1 MNNRTVWIRGVTRL
15 TGVLCGLLLLSQ
27 VAIAGEIRLGVLK
40 FGTVNWELD
49 VMAYNGLASA
59 EGVDL
64 TVVPLANK
72 NATSVAL
79 QADEVDMIVTD
90 WIWVSRQRAAGADF
104 TFAPYSRAVG
114 GLMVP
119 ADSDITSLSHL
130 ADRRVGIAGGP
141 VDKSWVLFKA
151 LAQTRYALDLDKEV
165 DRVFGAPPLIS
176 QQVLAGD
183 VDAAVN
189 FWHYNARL
197 KAAGLREVI
206 SVEDAIQALG
216 ISGSA
221 PMLGYAFRA
230 DWARE
235 HREDVIGF
243 LRASRATKALLA
255 SSTDE
260 WQRLR
265 PRMKASEDEVF
276 DSLITGYRAG
286 IPSRWGEPERRA
298 AARLFAVM
306 AEAGGKKLVGESL
319 KLTPGTFW
327 PEWSF

>member
-1 MNNRTVWIRGVTRL
+1 MNNRTVWQLGAAGL
-15 TGVLCGLLLLSQ
+15 TGLLCSLLLPFQ
-27 VAIAGEIRLGVLK
+27 FAIAGEIRLGVLK

-49 VMAYNGLASA
+49 VMVHNGLASA

-64 TVVPLANK
+64 TVMPLANK

-79 QADEVDMIVTD
+79 QAGEVDMIVTD

-114 GLMVP
+114 ALMVP
-119 ADSDITSLSHL
+119 PDSDITSLSHL

-151 LAQTRYALDLDKEV
+151 LAQTRYALDLDKQV

-206 SVEDAIQALG
+206 SVEDAIKALG

-230 DWARE
+230 GWAKD

-255 SSTDE
+255 SSTEE

-276 DSLITGYRAG
+276 DSLIAGYRAG
-286 IPSRWGEPERRA
+286 IPSRWGEPERSA
-298 AARLFAVM
+298 AARLFEVM
-306 AEAGGKKLVGESL
+306 ADAGGKKLVGESL

>member
-1 MNNRTVWIRGVTRL
+1 MSNRAIWQLILARL
-15 TGVLCGLLLLSQ
+15 AGLLCSVLLPFH
-27 VAIAGEIRLGVLK
+27 VATAGEIRLGVLK
-40 FGTVNWELD
+40 FGTVNWELNAM
-49 VMAYNGLASA
+49 VHNGLAST

-79 QADEVDMIVTD
+79 QAGEVDMIVTD

-114 GLMVP
+114 ALMAP
-119 ADSDITSLSHL
+119 PDSDITSLLHL
-130 ADRRVGIAGGP
+130 VGKRVGIAGGP

-151 LAQTRYALDLDKEV
+151 LAQTQYSLDLDKQVE
-165 DRVFGAPPLIS
+165 RVFGAPPLIN
-176 QQVLAGD
+176 QQMLAGE

-206 SVEDAIQALG
+206 SVEAAIKALG

-230 DWARE
+230 DWANA
-235 HREDVIGF
+235 HREDVLGF

-255 SSTDE
+255 SSTEE

-265 PRMKASEDEVF
+265 PRMKALEDEVF
-276 DSLITGYRAG
+276 DSLISGYRAG
-286 IPSRWGEPERRA
+286 IPQRWGEAERRA
-298 AARLFAVM
+298 AARLFEVM
-306 AEAGGKKLVGESL
+306 ADAGGKKLVGESL
-319 KLTPGTFW
+319 TLTPGTFW
-327 PEWSF
+327 PDWSF